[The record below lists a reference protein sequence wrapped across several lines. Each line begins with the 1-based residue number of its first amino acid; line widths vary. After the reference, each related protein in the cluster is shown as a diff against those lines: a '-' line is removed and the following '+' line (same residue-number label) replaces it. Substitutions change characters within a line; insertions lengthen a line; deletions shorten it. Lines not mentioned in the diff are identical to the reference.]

1 MKTYLVLLKSR
12 NMLKPYQRASHFTTC
27 LTLPYTTSHEMLN
40 ANILLNSLIIQGAQR
55 YFVKKSYQ
63 DRLNHFTIDFI

>member
-12 NMLKPYQRASHFTTC
+12 NMLKPYQHTSHFTTC

-40 ANILLNSLIIQGAQR
+40 ANILLNSLIMQGVPKGITIQNMLMR
-55 YFVKKSYQ
+55 E
-63 DRLNHFTIDFI
+63 NI